1 MKGYIMNYELKEK
14 ITATEDFLNELAAK
28 SWQDIDHLQAQIT
41 NIADGQLNDR
51 LKQLYK
57 NLLTSYYV
65 FVGGVEMLLSE
76 PILPTVDEDIPQEE
90 PSEEEA
96 IQTDIVNGSELI
108 TIDAND
114 DVLIPVNTTDNV
126 ESDPFEFYVDFD
138 DPIGDPLTDDD
149 LYSN

>member
-1 MKGYIMNYELKEK
+1 MNYELKDK
-14 ITATEDFLNELAAK
+14 IAATDDFLNELAAK

-41 NIADGQLNDR
+41 NLADGQINDR

-65 FVGGVEMLLSE
+65 FVGGVETLLSNTAIDSAQLE
-76 PILPTVDEDIPQEE
+76 VPANDEVVIDLVADGTAPTI
-90 PSEEEA
+90 
-96 IQTDIVNGSELI
+96 
-108 TIDAND
+108 IDAEDNFVTD
-114 DVLIPVNTTDNV
+114 DGNTKEDLV
-126 ESDPFEFYVDFD
+126 EIDPFEFYVDFD

>member
-1 MKGYIMNYELKEK
+1 MNYELKEK
-14 ITATEDFLNELAAK
+14 ITATEDFLNELATK

-41 NIADGQLNDR
+41 NIADGQLNDK

-76 PILPTVDEDIPQEE
+76 PISPVIDNIPQEVPAE
-90 PSEEEA
+90 EVLPTPSDEDKLIA
-96 IQTDIVNGSELI
+96 VNADDYWITDV
-108 TIDAND
+108 DK
-114 DVLIPVNTTDNV
+114 TDST

-149 LYSN
+149 LYNN